1 MAVREV
7 GRLIVKLVADLR
19 EYRADW
25 EQAARTTKEGADK
38 LTQATKPATD
48 AVDKLTQAAKPAA
61 EALDKMTGAM
71 GGQAGAAVEAAK
83 TTADVA
89 KAAAAVTGASGA
101 LVAAVGLGA
110 AALGTLAVAAAA
122 GYRENQ
128 RLQDSLLLTG
138 NYAGVVAGQVDRMA
152 MNMAA
157 SIGGKVGASREVLA
171 ALVATGRFT
180 TESVLEVGTALQ
192 LVARYSGQTNA
203 QVLGHF
209 TGMADGVAKWA
220 AKANEGYHFLDI
232 ATYRYIQRL
241 EDQGQKQEAMRVA
254 SEALSAHLGGDLR
267 QNLGYI
273 ERAWHEVGV
282 RASEAWD
289 AMKKVGKPETTQ
301 DVLAASSAY
310 LAGAQRGWLA
320 NTPGGQAQVE
330 QMKVRNL
337 ELQRRSEREQRAATD
352 RTAYAQATEEAIKAD
367 QEWARIT
374 DVLATKQERLAA
386 ELKKARDVAERR
398 AKAPGQTEAEL
409 ARIQAQL
416 AETERR
422 IQEKYAEKGKTG
434 RPAAEIEADRQRK
447 LLAEL
452 SGVQASYM
460 EQLAD
465 LNKLRLA
472 GNVTEERYVEL
483 VGELIAKQP
492 MARKLIQ
499 DQAREQERLNK
510 ADQEAGRAR
519 ERYLQ
524 ELDRGTEKLQDETE
538 RELEH
543 ARTLGLSKQALAER
557 TAAKLEDKA
566 TSLELRAI
574 REYDKNL
581 DEAIYDLTMRQV
593 VALRE
598 RAAAARTRAAADTDY
613 EERQKAERETLDIV
627 RDIDQTGR
635 RVFADMATN
644 GEDAFKS
651 IGRAA
656 QTELVDLLYRLTLR
670 PFVING
676 VLALRGAMGLG
687 GNVGS
692 LIETATGGGTGGGLL
707 GNLGALTGLGSLGS
721 FGTAA
726 GYGAAALFNGT
737 GLTALSGGASMLGAG
752 SVAQGLGM
760 MAGVL
765 GPIAIGLGVVS
776 ALAKKFKG
784 ETRQGGQYV
793 DGQLIAAPS
802 GGEIG
807 EFGQASAQMRDA
819 INATLANIG
828 SSARVHVF
836 QSGIEQSA
844 KDKGFAYGGG
854 VLTTGQAFGQGWG
867 EAFPTDGWMN
877 RRGSM
882 TAEEAAAAGAEE
894 LQQAWLQALQ
904 VIADAPEK
912 IRARLAGLDIDA
924 LQGDAL
930 KNLVAEIEAMIQS
943 VGEFRTALQG
953 LPFEDL
959 ANRTFDL
966 TQKLLDATGG
976 QAGTLLGSYFGNYYS
991 PAEQRAQTVRNI
1003 QRVLAGAGANFT
1015 EAEID
1020 RGDKGKFR
1028 ELTEYYRT
1036 RTDDAGIRIF
1046 GALLQVNEAF
1056 SSLAPVVEAVA
1067 DAAQDAGDN
1076 LNDAWR
1082 AFDRAMQIERDR
1094 AQAAVSAAQEAA
1106 DAEQARLEVVK
1117 AGRLELLGQVD
1128 STRAWLAAQGR
1139 GFIAQQLAAAQG
1151 GGLLAGADQM
1161 QEAVRAAIAGIS
1173 ADDYA
1178 TQFEYDRA
1186 RLVLAGQLQQLED
1199 VSGTRLT
1206 AAQQQLQAAQAQLR
1220 SLDDLLEEER
1230 RQTEAITDGFMTLIA
1245 ATERLNRA
1253 QGQPAAAVVG
1263 GGLSVSAAAAG
1274 GASFGGGAVSA
1285 GAYQLVTS
1293 LGLPVDLAGYAMA
1306 HLNDPQAIAAYTM
1319 RNGGTMAD
1327 LARAL
1332 NKSPADVE
1340 TWFNLQGVPSFASGI
1355 DRVPY
1360 DMVSVVHADEAVL
1373 RRDDA
1378 AEWRAGRAGGV
1389 SPALANVLDRLAKA
1403 MEDVGENTRK
1413 TASTLAGEGGVVI
1426 DVRVVTV

>member
-1 MAVREV
+1 M
-7 GRLIVKLVADLR
+7 
-19 EYRADW
+19 
-25 EQAARTTKEGADK
+25 
-38 LTQATKPATD
+38 
-48 AVDKLTQAAKPAA
+48 DKLTQAAKPAA

-101 LVAAVGLGA
+101 LVAGVGLGA
-110 AALGTLAVAAAA
+110 AALGTLAVAAAK
-122 GYRENQ
+122 GYFENQ

-180 TESVLEVGTALQ
+180 TQSVNEVGTALQ

-301 DVLAASSAY
+301 DVLKASSDY

-330 QMKVRNL
+330 QMKARNL

-386 ELKKARDVAERR
+386 ELKKARDIAERR

-422 IQEKYAEKGKTG
+422 IQEKYADKGRASARAG
-434 RPAAEIEADRQRK
+434 AADPYDALIRASRERSAALAAEVD
-447 LLAEL
+447 
-452 SGVQASYM
+452 S
-460 EQLAD
+460 
-465 LNKLRLA
+465 
-472 GNVTEERYVEL
+472 
-483 VGELIAKQP
+483 
-492 MARKLIQ
+492 
-499 DQAREQERLNK
+499 
-510 ADQEAGRAR
+510 
-519 ERYLQ
+519 
-524 ELDRGTEKLQDETE
+524 TEKLTQADRDLAKYQADLAAGYVKFNDVKDAAYRASLAERKEAELAIRARAAERKETEEAQRAYAESIAKIQQRTDKLKDETSAD
-538 RELEH
+538 LEH
-543 ARTLGLSKQALAER
+543 AKSLGLTKQEIAEN
-557 TAAKLEDKA
+557 TAAKLEAAAASAEMQAVYFGEMVQAQEMAKA
-566 TSLELRAI
+566 YR
-574 REYDKNL
+574 
-581 DEAIYDLTMRQV
+581 DEAA
-593 VALRE
+593 ALRE
-598 RAAAARTRAAADTDY
+598 RAAAVRGRG
-613 EERQKAERETLDIV
+613 RRETEYEAEKQAIKETQDLVKDM
-627 RDIDQTGR
+627 DDSAR
-635 RVFADMATN
+635 RMFNDMAVN
-644 GEDAFKS
+644 GESAFKS

-692 LIETATGGGTGGGLL
+692 LIDTATGGGTGGGLL

-765 GPIAIGLGVVS
+765 GPIAIGLGVVA

-793 DGQLIAAPS
+793 DGKLIAAPS

-807 EFGQASAQMRDA
+807 EFGQASAQMRDS

-867 EAFPTDGWMN
+867 EAFAQDGWMN

-1003 QRVLAGAGANFT
+1003 QRVLSNAGANFT

-1056 SSLAPVVEAVA
+1056 SSLAPVVESVA
-1067 DAAQDAGDN
+1067 DAAKDAGDN

-1151 GGLLAGADQM
+1151 GGLLASADQM

-1178 TQFEYDRA
+1178 TQFEFDRA

-1206 AAQQQLQAAQAQLR
+1206 AAQQQLQAAEAQLR

-1253 QGQPAAAVVG
+1253 QGQPAAAAVG

-1274 GASFGGGAVSA
+1274 GASFGGGPVSTS
-1285 GAYQLVTS
+1285 AYQLVTS
-1293 LGLPVDLAGYAMA
+1293 MGLPVDLAGYAMA
-1306 HLNDPQAIAAYTM
+1306 HLDDPQAIAAYTM

-1332 NKSPADVE
+1332 KKSPADVE
-1340 TWFNLQGVPSFASGI
+1340 TWFNLQGVPSFERGI

-1378 AEWRAGRAGGV
+1378 AEWRAGRAGGA
-1389 SPALANVLDRLAKA
+1389 SPALASVLERLAKA

-1413 TASTLAGEGGVVI
+1413 TANTLAGEGGVVI

>member
-101 LVAAVGLGA
+101 LVAGVGLGA
-110 AALGTLAVAAAA
+110 AALGTLAVAAAK
-122 GYRENQ
+122 GYFENQ

-171 ALVATGRFT
+171 SLVATGRFT
-180 TESVLEVGTALQ
+180 TQSLAEVGTAVQ

-220 AKANEGYHFLDI
+220 AKANESYHFLDI
-232 ATYRYIQRL
+232 ATYRHIQSL
-241 EDQGQKQEAMRVA
+241 EEQGRVQEAMRLTG
-254 SEALSAHLGGDLR
+254 ERLSQHLGNDMT
-267 QNLGYI
+267 QNLGYV
-273 ERAWHEVGV
+273 EKAWHEVGKA
-282 RASEAWD
+282 ASEAWA
-289 AMKKVGKPETTQ
+289 AMKKVGKEDTTE
-301 DVLAASSAY
+301 DLLKASSDY
-310 LAGAQRGWLA
+310 LARARQNARPEDPRLALLEQHNRVLQQRA
-320 NTPGGQAQVE
+320 
-330 QMKVRNL
+330 
-337 ELQRRSEREQRAATD
+337 EREQREAVSRSAA
-352 RTAYAQATEEAIKAD
+352 AQATSAAMKAD
-367 QEWARIT
+367 EEWGRVT
-374 DVLATKQERLAA
+374 ERLATKQERLGN
-386 ELKKARDVAERR
+386 ELKKVRDLA
-398 AKAPGQTEAEL
+398 AKRSAAPGQTDAEL
-409 ARIQAQL
+409 ARIQADL
-416 AETERR
+416 AEKEKR
-422 IQEKYAEKGKTG
+422 IREQYAEKGKGG
-434 RPAAEIEADRQRK
+434 RSAAEIEAERQRR

-452 SGVQASYM
+452 SGVQANYM

-472 GNVTEERYVEL
+472 GTLTEERYVEL

-524 ELDRGTEKLQDETE
+524 ELDRGTEKLQDETA

-543 ARTLGLSKQALAER
+543 ARTLGLSKEALAEL

-598 RAAAARTRAAADTDY
+598 RAAAARTRATADTDY

-635 RVFADMATN
+635 RVFADMAVN
-644 GEDAFKS
+644 GESAFKS

-676 VLALRGAMGLG
+676 VLALRGAMGLS

-692 LIETATGGGTGGGLL
+692 LMETATGAGTGGGLL
-707 GNLGALTGLGSLGS
+707 GNLGAPTGLGSLGS

-867 EAFPTDGWMN
+867 EAFAQDGWMN

-1151 GGLLAGADQM
+1151 GGLLASADQM

-1206 AAQQQLQAAQAQLR
+1206 AAQQQLQAAEAQLR

-1245 ATERLNRA
+1245 ATDRLNRA
-1253 QGQPAAAVVG
+1253 QGQPAAAAVG